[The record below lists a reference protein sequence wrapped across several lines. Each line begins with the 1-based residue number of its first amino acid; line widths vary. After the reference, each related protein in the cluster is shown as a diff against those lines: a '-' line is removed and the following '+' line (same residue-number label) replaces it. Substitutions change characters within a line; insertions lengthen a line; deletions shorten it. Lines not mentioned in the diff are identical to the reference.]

1 MRAVLNT
8 VLAPVPAVPSNK
20 ALKLTGHCYD
30 LDRRGSPAA

>member
-1 MRAVLNT
+1 MNER
-8 VLAPVPAVPSNK
+8 PYMKMQPPNK